1 MMRILNCAAM
11 VGVIIM
17 YVCLCTLRIYG
28 ALLEIKLENDCTEHG
43 RDINDAV
50 KTSQTKNSALNSTIT
65 SRILTSEGSSNQFG
79 NQDYSTSI
87 STNTNPDFRKD
98 DLKNIVAVSKVSLQL
113 SMHGNNLKK
122 SCLLIG

>member
-17 YVCLCTLRIYG
+17 YLCLCTLRIYG

-43 RDINDAV
+43 RDINDAA
-50 KTSQTKNSALNSTIT
+50 KTSQTKNSALNSTT
-65 SRILTSEGSSNQFG
+65 MSRILTSEGSSNQFG
-79 NQDYSTSI
+79 NQDLDTGPHYSTSI

-98 DLKNIVAVSKVSLQL
+98 DLKNILAVSKVSLQL
-113 SMHGNNLKK
+113 SKHGYNV
-122 SCLLIG
+122 